1 MEITSL
7 LNLNP
12 TNKQEAESFASKLTE
27 AVESGMIN
35 PLELHVKL
43 NAMKKAIDDVQKNTR
58 EFVMREA
65 NKYHE
70 KSFEAFTAKIEK
82 SETGVKYDFTK
93 CYDSEWQL
101 AAQQEQEF
109 AEQRKEREAFLKTL
123 KAPLNMVT
131 EDGEA
136 ITIYPPEKS
145 STSFIKVT
153 LK

>member
-12 TNKQEAESFASKLTE
+12 TNKQEAESFASRLTLSVQE
-27 AVESGMIN
+27 GQIN

-43 NAMKKAIDDVQKNTR
+43 NAMKKAIEDVQRNTR
-58 EFVMREA
+58 DFVMSEA

-70 KSFEAFTAKIEK
+70 RSFDAFTAKIEK
-82 SETGVKYDFTK
+82 AETGVKYDYSV
-93 CYDSEWQL
+93 CCDPEWQL
-101 AAQQEQEF
+101 ALQHEEEF
-109 AEQRKEREAFLKTL
+109 AEQRKQREAFLKTL
-123 KAPLNMVT
+123 KAPMNVVL
-131 EDGEA
+131 EDGEC
-136 ITIYPPEKS
+136 ITINPPVKS

>member
-43 NAMKKAIDDVQKNTR
+43 NAMKKAIEDVQKNTR

-93 CYDSEWQL
+93 CYDPEWQL
-101 AAQQEQEF
+101 ALQHEQEF

-131 EDGEA
+131 EDGEP

>member
-27 AVESGMIN
+27 AVETGMIN

-43 NAMKKAIDDVQKNTR
+43 NAMKKAIEDAQKNTR
-58 EFVMREA
+58 DYVMREV
-65 NKYHE
+65 NKYPE
-70 KSFEAFTAKIEK
+70 RSFEIFSAKIEK
-82 SETGVKYDFTK
+82 SEVGVKYDF
-93 CYDSEWQL
+93 SECNDPEL
-101 AAQQEQEF
+101 IEATNEENKY
-109 AEQRKEREAFLKTL
+109 AEKRKEREAFLKAL
-123 KAPLNMVT
+123 KSSMNIVT

-136 ITIYPPEKS
+136 ITIYPPKKS